1 MTQAIVNGK
10 KQDIIITSSF
20 KNSEFDKLGKK
31 LPYSVL
37 EYLFVNKYKYLDI
50 KKCLDNNDN
59 ITVNF
64 HNPDNVTVDGEIRVL
79 SKFRINGDTLENL
92 ISNVTTQASH

>member
-20 KNSEFDKLGKK
+20 KNSEFDKLEKK

-37 EYLFVNKYKYLDI
+37 EYLFVICCY
-50 KKCLDNNDN
+50 
-59 ITVNF
+59 
-64 HNPDNVTVDGEIRVL
+64 VDL
-79 SKFRINGDTLENL
+79 TLIL
-92 ISNVTTQASH
+92 

>member
-50 KKCLDNNDN
+50 KKCLDNNAMYVIIILIDFGN
-59 ITVNF
+59 
-64 HNPDNVTVDGEIRVL
+64 
-79 SKFRINGDTLENL
+79 NG
-92 ISNVTTQASH
+92 VFW